1 MKWKQMIWIM
11 ILNTNKNRLH
21 NIFALTHST
30 RAIYIINKTSSKR
43 KNSFL
48 GGFKPFLQFFWGI
61 FVIFF

>member
-30 RAIYIINKTSSKR
+30 RAIYIIKQN
-43 KNSFL
+43 
-48 GGFKPFLQFFWGI
+48 I
-61 FVIFF
+61 F